1 MSNISIV
8 VRNTPRLLLSSQ
20 GRVDTLDRYIELIIC
35 VFKAIS
41 TNKPPTGCAGLGLKS
56 AKPRLG

>member
-20 GRVDTLDRYIELIIC
+20 GRVDTLDTELIIC
-35 VFKAIS
+35 VFKAIF
-41 TNKPPTGCAGLGLKS
+41 NKQTS
-56 AKPRLG
+56 YRLCWVGVEKCQT